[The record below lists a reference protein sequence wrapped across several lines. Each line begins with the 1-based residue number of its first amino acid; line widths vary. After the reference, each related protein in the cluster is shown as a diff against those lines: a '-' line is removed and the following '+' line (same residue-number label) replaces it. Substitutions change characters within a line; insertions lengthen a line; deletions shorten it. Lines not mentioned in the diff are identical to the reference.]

1 MNHALH
7 QDLLYFS
14 SNLHTH
20 DIKLSKAKK
29 SLEKCNTLL
38 SNANTNIASIKKASQ
53 IALDGLKSTNWS
65 LTEDYF
71 QEIGNI
77 PNKVYEKFLTIL
89 NIHPSTQYCSISFN
103 LIKNRMNAFQITDLN
118 QNQIA
123 DMLYIYNNKQ
133 VFKNNKISE
142 IVVDW
147 ISYALEYRLLKDKLA
162 ETKKYLPYLHEKI
175 QKKLG
180 KISAASKKKENIE
193 KNIQDIKKYIENE
206 KTLTW
211 MSTETSGIVKR
222 PLSELE
228 GKNFSD
234 DKNLFKPEGFNDLQ
248 IDCEVGYNDDFS
260 ARKSLEIP
268 IMYENGEELGCC
280 RLGYFCF

>member
-1 MNHALH
+1 MH
-7 QDLLYFS
+7 S
-14 SNLHTH
+14 H

-38 SNANTNIASIKKASQ
+38 SNANNNITSIKKASQ
-53 IALDGLKSTNWS
+53 TALDGLKSTNWA
-65 LTEDYF
+65 LTEDFF

-77 PNKVYEKFLTIL
+77 PNKLYEKLL
-89 NIHPSTQYCSISFN
+89 NILSIHPNTQYCSISFS
-103 LIKNRMNAFQITDLN
+103 LIKNRMNAFQITDLH
-118 QNQIA
+118 QSQIK
-123 DMLYIYNNKQ
+123 DMLFIYNNKPS
-133 VFKNNKISE
+133 FKNNKISE
-142 IVVDW
+142 IVVEW
-147 ISYALEYRLLKDKLA
+147 ISYALEYRLLKDKLE
-162 ETKKYLPYLHEKI
+162 ETKKYLPCLHEKI

-193 KNIQDIKKYIENE
+193 KNIQDIKKYIENNR
-206 KTLTW
+206 TVTW

-228 GKNFSD
+228 VKSFSD
-234 DKNLFKPEGFNDLQ
+234 SKSLFKPERFNELQ
-248 IDCEVGYNDDFS
+248 IDCEVDYNDDFN

-268 IMYENGEELGCC
+268 IIYENGEELKCC